1 MCHQLVAAVTRA
13 LLPVVEPSYRWRIA
27 GLGDVYAVYRKTYD
41 NVWNI
46 DGGGATGTAWEEKR
60 ENIDALRSVKKKEK
74 RPVVERKN
82 VFPQHVSHWMDA

>member
-1 MCHQLVAAVTRA
+1 GGVEEKRTVCHQLVAAVTRA

-46 DGGGATGTAWEEKR
+46 DGGGGG
-60 ENIDALRSVKKKEK
+60 NGNGVG
-74 RPVVERKN
+74 RKTRK
-82 VFPQHVSHWMDA
+82 H